1 MDAPPTS
8 SMQTRKNLGNL
19 SDTPAASGIRTR
31 RNSGSLPVT
40 DTPPAA
46 ASGVQSKKSSVTL
59 PKDDATPSLVQ
70 EAKEGVAVPWAGF
83 VGGDGVGVASGKQ
96 VRQTDGATGQEEDKT
111 PAGSPQNARDKRPGA
126 TQQIIGDLQLPF
138 SPSTSQHTAPPQPL
152 PQPSAPVFSP
162 TSPASLS
169 TPSLVQQQLMV
180 CMQCPLPL
188 PPWLVNAMSK
198 VQSCGTHNPAPSN
211 MLKNKKR
218 GNRKL
223 MTN

>member
-8 SMQTRKNLGNL
+8 SVQTRKNLGNL
-19 SDTPAASGIRTR
+19 SDTPPASGIQTR
-31 RNSGSLPVT
+31 KNLPVI
-40 DTPPAA
+40 DTPLV
-46 ASGVQSKKSSVTL
+46 SGVQTKKSSVTL
-59 PKDDATPSLVQ
+59 KDDATPSLVQ
-70 EAKEGVAVPWAGF
+70 EAKQGVAVPWAGF

-111 PAGSPQNARDKRPGA
+111 PAGSPQNERVKRPA
-126 TQQIIGDLQLPF
+126 TTQQIIGDLQLPF
-138 SPSTSQHTAPPQPL
+138 SPSISQHTAPPQPL

-162 TSPASLS
+162 TSPTSLS

-198 VQSCGTHNPAPSN
+198 VQSCGAHNPAPSN

-223 MTN
+223 TTN